1 MSDWLLEHSV
11 SRGGGNRTGLGLDWD
26 WAGAGLD
33 WDGAVREGGRGWT
46 GEGRM
51 GGGAPVEAVAVVAVL
66 VNGLVVSTPSKH
78 LGKQKKQ
85 VGSCEGAAGE
95 GGLGR
100 VLLTHCASRKKTRAM
115 YVAAKSRRE
124 VRKATEARGV
134 WSGRHSSTA
143 VKNGCC
149 VQSTEQAERTC
160 T

>member
-1 MSDWLLEHSV
+1 MTGCLST
-11 SRGGGNRTGLGLDWD
+11 RCPGGVGTGLDWD
-26 WAGAGLD
+26 WIGTGL
-33 WDGAVREGGRGWT
+33 GLGWT
-46 GEGRM
+46 GTGPSEKVDGVGRGKEGW
-51 GGGAPVEAVAVVAVL
+51 GGGAPVEAAAVVAVL
-66 VNGLVVSTPSKH
+66 VNGLVVSTP

-85 VGSCEGAAGE
+85 VGRCEGAAGE

-100 VLLTHCASRKKTRAM
+100 VLLTHCASRKKTRAR

>member
-26 WAGAGLD
+26 WAGLGRGRQRRWTGLD
-33 WDGAVREGGRGWT
+33 GGRKD
-46 GEGRM
+46 
-51 GGGAPVEAVAVVAVL
+51 GGGAPVEAAAVVAVL

-85 VGSCEGAAGE
+85 VGRCEGAAGE

-100 VLLTHCASRKKTRAM
+100 VLLTHCASRKKTRAR